1 MIYVWIFTQKG
12 SDWVM
17 YTSII
22 NLYED
27 RKKKLSSVLSNR
39 KDLKPENQHQIYGAI
54 NEIEL
59 FVKTLRDY
67 QNKYSSLVNNASNG
81 VQSSLEAPNVLST
94 LPSPNEKFIE
104 HPKSNLF
111 SKIFGK

>member
-1 MIYVWIFTQKG
+1 
-12 SDWVM
+12 M
-17 YTSII
+17 YTTII

-67 QNKYSSLVNNASNG
+67 QIKHGSLNPSNS
-81 VQSSLEAPNVLST
+81 VQPVKSDSLETPNILST

-104 HPKSNLF
+104 SPRSSLF
-111 SKIFGK
+111 SKIFRK